1 MSVNTWRSGPDIYFL
16 ICGNNRPAV
25 SNSYYKPCPGCWN
38 VPKYKFRLL
47 LHKIFNP
54 NVRLFYNLSCI
65 LWHQKIEEKYCHEP
79 YCSNSRKL
87 EISVNA
93 WFATERKKKCVICC
107 YALNWV
113 KNTHFVGLMNW
124 FISQIQIVFQLTCE
138 TILLNLQFKANWSFF
153 IEFTKYYY
161 FDYLSRFLIWLF
173 GLGVWFSLRVRE
185 VPGSNPGGA
194 HPTF

>member
-93 WFATERKKKCVICC
+93 WFATERKKKVC
-107 YALNWV
+107 N
-113 KNTHFVGLMNW
+113 M
-124 FISQIQIVFQLTCE
+124 
-138 TILLNLQFKANWSFF
+138 LLCFELSEKYTLCRIDELIYQPNSDCFSTNMWNNFA
-153 IEFTKYYY
+153 EFA
-161 FDYLSRFLIWLF
+161 I
-173 GLGVWFSLRVRE
+173 
-185 VPGSNPGGA
+185 
-194 HPTF
+194 